1 MGEKGKEIL
10 IAAGFVALSSLV
22 FLAVVLSGIAVW
34 NYNRE
39 NQEPEQAASGTPK
52 YEYTVVDSG
61 TVGDSDIAQSTGNV
75 ENADEV
81 DSRDAASTDVIA
93 RSGKTGGKI
102 SIEPQ
107 ILLQQSGVTITAQ
120 EYVTDSFWGD
130 GIRILTEN
138 QSGHNITVGCTALI
152 VNDYMITDLFAVNV
166 ADGKRISP

>member
-75 ENADEV
+75 ENADE
-81 DSRDAASTDVIA
+81 IA
-93 RSGKTGGKI
+93 EKLCQFVYDLKMDFKK
-102 SIEPQ
+102 
-107 ILLQQSGVTITAQ
+107 Q
-120 EYVTDSFWGD
+120 ED
-130 GIRILTEN
+130 TE
-138 QSGHNITVGCTALI
+138 C
-152 VNDYMITDLFAVNV
+152 
-166 ADGKRISP
+166 